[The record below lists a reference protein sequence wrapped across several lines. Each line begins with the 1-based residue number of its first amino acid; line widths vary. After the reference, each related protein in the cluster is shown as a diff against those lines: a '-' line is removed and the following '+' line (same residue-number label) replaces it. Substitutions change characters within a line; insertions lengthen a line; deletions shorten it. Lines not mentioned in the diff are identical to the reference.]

1 MEVLEI
7 KRIVQHLLN
16 VGLKNIFL
24 SDFEFETE
32 YQTLE
37 QDDNINS
44 FP

>member
-24 SDFEFETE
+24 SDFEFEAE
-32 YQTLE
+32 YKTLE